1 MNKMIKAI
9 EILEKYL
16 MEILRDKEG
25 FIDVNPPLPIKV
37 IEGYSITS
45 IIEKKEVIE
54 LKVEFRCTRVV
65 SRSTK
70 FYYLKKG
77 NIINKDLEG

>member
-1 MNKMIKAI
+1 MNKLVESI

-16 MEILRDKEG
+16 MGILENKEG
-25 FIDVNPPLPIKV
+25 CVDVNPPLPIKV